1 MLLLVVGLI
10 LFIGMHLTRIL
21 AEDWR
26 TRFRA
31 ERGEAAW
38 KGVYG
43 IVSLLGLVL
52 IVYGYGQARLAPVW
66 LWHTSNLLV
75 AVAWLL
81 TLIAFV
87 LLAAY
92 VVPNNPIRAAVGHPM
107 VVAVKLWAFSHLLV
121 NGSLADLV
129 LFGSFLLWAV
139 FLYAASRRRDRR
151 DGVTY
156 ISTRGV
162 ARAGVVVAVGVVAW
176 AVFAMWA
183 HRLLIGVS
191 PIPVT

>member
-43 IVSLLGLVL
+43 
-52 IVYGYGQARLAPVW
+52 
-66 LWHTSNLLV
+66 
-75 AVAWLL
+75 LL

-156 ISTRGV
+156 ISTGGV